1 MKGYRVLLSVLLSLA
16 MILGMVGGAFAEPA
30 GGRVTLRNVVLNL
43 NGEEIVIGPEASVSA
58 LADEDALK
66 LHFEAAN
73 GEKTL
78 LPVTGQLDAAGV
90 RFTLGNSG
98 RVYALS
104 MDTLLSMADLS
115 EEDLQIVEFIV
126 EAVDV
131 CAALMNLELTE
142 ENTEAYFAMAD
153 AMLSALV
160 GAPAQEVEMEVGGTT
175 YTMASYQGKMTLG
188 SAIAALEVMRGCD
201 VKEIA
206 DYAQL
211 ILDLMNMSVG
221 AQTASFEEWIRIS
234 MEAESEEELDSMLN
248 TAIAD
253 VEYALGGDDV
263 NGAVRMTMTLADMG
277 DDTKGSVD
285 MEMVGNDQI
294 MDMTMNMEIGD
305 GESNTVTTMVMHADA
320 DAATMTMNQNT
331 TSPYDYSTDVIVTCN
346 ATMAQDEM
354 TGFDANVSYI
364 SGYSTVEEGIV
375 DAMSTAVTLVASGS
389 ATDGLWDMSMGINVN
404 NEYSYGAEGE
414 AEIYSDS
421 VSLGGGYA
429 ETAEAD
435 GSVTGAV
442 TLSMEAEDENY
453 AVSFDINVASGVEI
467 AELAAEGDNVV
478 ALTENTEDEGYML
491 MSADL
496 MNLYADAMEL
506 LADEGIMQL
515 VTMFSG
521 PVEVVEDTVDEAV
534 ID

>member
-16 MILGMVGGAFAEPA
+16 MILGMVGGALAEPA

-43 NGEEIVIGPEASVSA
+43 NGEEIVIGPEASLSA
-58 LADEDALK
+58 AADEDALK

-78 LPVTGQLDAAGV
+78 LPVTGQLDEAGV
-90 RFTLGNSG
+90 RFTLGNSD

-104 MDTLLSMADLS
+104 METLLSMADLS

-131 CAALMNLELTE
+131 FMALVNMELTE
-142 ENTEAYFAMAD
+142 ENMNEYLTMVD

-160 GAPAQEVEMEVGGTT
+160 GAPAQEVEREVGGVT
-175 YTMASYQGKMTLG
+175 YTMASYQGSMTLG
-188 SAIAALEVMRGCD
+188 SAVAALDVMRSCGL
-201 VKEIA
+201 KEIA

-221 AQTASFEEWIRIS
+221 AQIASFEEWVKVS
-234 MEAESEEELDSMLN
+234 MDAQSEEELDAILN
-248 TAIAD
+248 TVVADMDYAI
-253 VEYALGGDDV
+253 GGDDV
-263 NGAVRMTMTLADMG
+263 NGVVLMTMTLADMG
-277 DDTKGSVD
+277 EDAKGSID

-305 GESNTVTTMVMHADA
+305 GESNTVTSMVMHADA

-331 TSPYDYSTDVIVTCN
+331 TSPYDYSTDMIVTCN
-346 ATMAQDEM
+346 AAMAQDEM

-375 DAMSTAVTLVASGS
+375 DAMSTAVTLVATGS
-389 ATDGLWDMSMGINVN
+389 ATDGLWDMSMGMNVN

-414 AEIYSDS
+414 AEVYSDN
-421 VSLGGGYA
+421 VSLSGSYA

-442 TLSMEAEDENY
+442 MLSMEAEDEKY
-453 AVSFDINVASGVEI
+453 AVSFDLNVAAGADI
-467 AELAAEGDNVV
+467 ANLPAEGDNVV
-478 ALTENTEDEGYML
+478 ALTEDTEDEGYMRL
-491 MSADL
+491 SADL

-521 PVEVVEDTVDEAV
+521 PVEETVDEAV